1 MEPERFQR
9 QLRFIAELDKLKQV
23 ERRTY
28 LLDQS
33 RRETVAEH
41 SWHIAVM
48 ALLLAEYSNAA
59 SLDLSKVIRMTLV
72 HDIVEI
78 DAGDTFCYDAQGNA
92 DKAQRE
98 QRAADRLFGLL
109 PDDQAAEMR
118 DLWEE
123 FEARDTAEARFAAA
137 LDRLQPL
144 CHNYAT
150 GGATWQEHGVT
161 ADQVVDRNQ
170 HIAAGSNDLWE
181 YAQQMIRESEQ
192 KGLI

>member
-59 SLDLSKVIRMTLV
+59 SLDLSKVIRMALV

-109 PDDQAAEMR
+109 PDDQAAETKR
-118 DLWEE
+118 TKTVIPAGTYAGQDSDVVTTSLPVVA
-123 FEARDTAEARFAAA
+123 FATAEVYARAAES
-137 LDRLQPL
+137 RM
-144 CHNYAT
+144 
-150 GGATWQEHGVT
+150 
-161 ADQVVDRNQ
+161 
-170 HIAAGSNDLWE
+170 AG
-181 YAQQMIRESEQ
+181 
-192 KGLI
+192 